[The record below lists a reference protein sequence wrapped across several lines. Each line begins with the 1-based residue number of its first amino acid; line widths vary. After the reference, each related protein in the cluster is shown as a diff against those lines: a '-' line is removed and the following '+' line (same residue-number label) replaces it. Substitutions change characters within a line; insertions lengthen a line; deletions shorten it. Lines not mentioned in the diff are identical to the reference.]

1 MDDGRL
7 WSWLALFLLG
17 AWHGI
22 NPGMGW
28 LFAVALGLQEQKGSA
43 VRNALWPL
51 ALGHGLAI
59 GAAVLLAALVGFII
73 PLGVLKWAVATIL
86 VGLGLY
92 RLFRSRHP
100 RYGGMRVTPREL
112 ALWSFLMASAHGAGL
127 MVLPLVLGMAGG
139 PGMSGSA
146 HPPSHGFPDAGTAVA
161 SARHM
166 DHGGHAMSLLSVLPD
181 GQLAGISATVVHTVG
196 YLVVMGVVAVLVY
209 EKLGLRLLRRLWFNL
224 DMVWAGTLII
234 AGALTPRI

>member
-1 MDDGRL
+1 
-7 WSWLALFLLG
+7 
-17 AWHGI
+17 
-22 NPGMGW
+22 
-28 LFAVALGLQEQKGSA
+28 
-43 VRNALWPL
+43 
-51 ALGHGLAI
+51 
-59 GAAVLLAALVGFII
+59 
-73 PLGVLKWAVATIL
+73 LKWAVAAIL

-161 SARHM
+161 SAGHM
-166 DHGGHAMSLLSVLPD
+166 DHGGHAMMLLSVLPD
-181 GQLAGISATVVHTVG
+181 GQFAGISATAVHTVG
-196 YLVVMGVVAVLVY
+196 YLVVMGLVAVLVY

-224 DMVWAGTLII
+224 DLVWAGTLIL
-234 AGALTPRI
+234 AGALTPLI